1 MKHKSIH
8 NLGQWAHKPK
18 ATNVNFSPKK
28 SQTKADMPKV
38 AGPTGDK
45 GKKATHPG
53 FTKGGKKV
61 SK

>member
-1 MKHKSIH
+1 MKKH
-8 NLGQWAHKPK
+8 NPISNLKHFAHPPK
-18 ATNVNFSPKK
+18 TNVNFMPKK

-38 AGPTGDK
+38 AGPTGDR